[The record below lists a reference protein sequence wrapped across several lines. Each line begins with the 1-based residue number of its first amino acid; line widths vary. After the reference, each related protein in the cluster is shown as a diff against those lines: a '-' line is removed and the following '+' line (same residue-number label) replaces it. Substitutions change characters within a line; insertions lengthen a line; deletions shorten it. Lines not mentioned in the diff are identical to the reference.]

1 VASDAVAER
10 LGVVVVV
17 AAAWAV
23 GAGVGPADIV
33 VGTAASAD
41 TADIAA
47 AAAVAAVG
55 TGTDG
60 EPRRAAG
67 GGRSR
72 LPFLLHGEARH
83 FYCGRSLLLC
93 FGAEECRRGSVMM
106 TAGVVLIAA

>member
-1 VASDAVAER
+1 MASDAVAER

-41 TADIAA
+41 TVDI